1 MPASE
6 EAVMKRRSFAVL
18 AFVIA
23 AALGSLTAQEVFTPK
38 DGATLPVPVREV
50 KAGYTTAAMDARIE
64 GTVLV
69 DAVVLADGKVGD
81 VKVSQSL
88 DMEYGL
94 DTQAVQAV
102 KQWLF
107 KPGTKDG
114 KPVAVRVTIEMTY
127 THK

>member
-6 EAVMKRRSFAVL
+6 EAVMKRTSFAVF

-23 AALGSLTAQEVFTPK
+23 AAFGSLTAQEVFTPK
-38 DGATLPVPVREV
+38 DGATLPVPVRQV

-64 GTVLV
+64 GSVV
-69 DAVVLADGKVGD
+69 MDVVVLADGKVGN
-81 VKVSQSL
+81 VAVTESL
-88 DMEYGL
+88 DKEYGL
-94 DTQAVQAV
+94 DTQAVEAV

-114 KPVAVRVTIEMTY
+114 KAVAVRVTIQMTFRL
-127 THK
+127 K